1 MRPGVLVNGSSALG
15 RGSVPQCAR
24 IRGDVDGVL
33 GKHCEGHDL
42 KRPFMSGGQDHRGGR
57 AIVMSSQ
64 PVSCRHAPAVSR
76 HQPRELELRNRR
88 RQIVADAALVLKEL
102 SGHHGADRVAS
113 PVCWPGVTAPIT
125 VEAGDRVGATWLQL
139 TTDHIAITHVGSIR
153 TSRRTRQACA
163 RVHPARPS
171 GTRRSWQRR
180 MVQACGLAAGVLV
193 SGLSRA
199 GRPGRIDSVSVQL
212 NHTIVSCRDQQRS
225 AAFLTGILGLPAA
238 TRFGHFLVVEADNG
252 VSLDFAQT
260 SREIASQHYAFLV
273 GEDEFD
279 AAFGRIRDQ
288 ELPYWADPG
297 QAQRGAINYR
307 DGGRGVYFED
317 PDGHLLEIITR
328 PYGSGS

>member
-1 MRPGVLVNGSSALG
+1 M
-15 RGSVPQCAR
+15 
-24 IRGDVDGVL
+24 
-33 GKHCEGHDL
+33 
-42 KRPFMSGGQDHRGGR
+42 GGR

-76 HQPRELELRNRR
+76 HQPRELELGNRR
-88 RQIVADAALVLKEL
+88 RQVVADAALVLEEL
-102 SGHHGADRVAS
+102 SGHHGADRVAT
-113 PVCWPGVTAPIT
+113 PVVRAGMTASIT

-153 TSRRTRQACA
+153 TSRRIRQACA
-163 RVHPARPS
+163 RVHPGPAGRHTPVTAAADGADMRADSRRARL
-171 GTRRSWQRR
+171 W
-180 MVQACGLAAGVLV
+180 AI
-193 SGLSRA
+193 SRA

-212 NHTIVSCRDQQRS
+212 NHTIVSCRDQHRS

-252 VSLDFAQT
+252 VSLDFAET

-317 PDGHLLEIITR
+317 PGGHLLEIITR